1 MNKVDRSGDLEKQR
15 AEDEARTAELERARL
30 EHERREQAIR
40 DQRRN
45 RENEDQLTVG
55 SKRVRKIR
63 PLERTSCSPHAA
75 DDDCEDSYELISLI

>member
-1 MNKVDRSGDLEKQR
+1 MINLLRHSHWSDAVAAIGGRKMNKVDRSGDLEKQK

-45 RENEDQLTVG
+45 RENEDQG
-55 SKRVRKIR
+55 KG
-63 PLERTSCSPHAA
+63 
-75 DDDCEDSYELISLI
+75 

>member
-1 MNKVDRSGDLEKQR
+1 MNKVDRSGDLEKKQR

-45 RENEDQLTVG
+45 RENEDQG
-55 SKRVRKIR
+55 KG
-63 PLERTSCSPHAA
+63 
-75 DDDCEDSYELISLI
+75 